1 MGKESLALLGLL
13 CAASQASAQEPSS
26 AETPEAEL
34 EGTLPAH
41 VVKAVD
47 PAPQPPPVPQLAPV
61 TEAEE
66 EPEPLVLDD
75 SIYQSKRV
83 TSTKYTQPILD
94 IP

>member
-1 MGKESLALLGLL
+1 
-13 CAASQASAQEPSS
+13 
-26 AETPEAEL
+26 
-34 EGTLPAH
+34 
-41 VVKAVD
+41 
-47 PAPQPPPVPQLAPV
+47 V